1 MLQRRPIPVF
11 PIRNPKSEIRN
22 RRWKSPHC
30 NADRVPLLA
39 TADFASRAQSVLL
52 ASHGWPPFNCEQ
64 CSAVRDRGLVRC
76 KQWHTILENA
86 LFCIA
91 AVFAL
96 AGCRQETS
104 VVAVKQSQQEQLR
117 QADRADALLKAA
129 ANQLGDLP
137 SAVDTE
143 LRPPVVVL
151 DSRKSADGQ
160 DVYAVCTANP
170 AVPNSPINVIRVPA
184 GNSRFRAL
192 GVRSGDLLKY
202 FVLQDKT
209 VDDESRQIG
218 LSVNK
223 AMDLKI
229 AQVIDDNILLIE
241 KGLNQEVG
249 FLAKIEIWRNVD
261 TRLAEINDKLVLYDT
276 RRLPPLGWE
285 PAPDDTVMVQVLAWL
300 NQWIRQSNPPS
311 EWKRDPLLE
320 SLPAELSSDAAL
332 APDLSAES
340 LAAKSFQPHESR
352 ILQEAVWLRDISR
365 WAHGDAFDD
374 VGRASA
380 LFDWTVRNIQLD
392 ADADAPPHRPWHT
405 LLYGRGTADQR
416 AWVFAA
422 LCRQQG
428 LHVVMLGI
436 PLAKP
441 ADGNAATY
449 WLPALFSNN
458 QLYLFDT
465 RLGLPIPGP
474 NGQGVATLD
483 QVLKDDALLR
493 KLDLEGAAYPLSAGA
508 AQKAQ
513 AFIVADPFE
522 LTRRAGQLEA
532 SLSGADHLA
541 LSVKPSDLAAQL
553 KSSPGVTAVS
563 LWEVPFR
570 TLRDQRTLGKS
581 ARHQEA
587 LAFEPFAVRP
597 TLWKARTRHFQ
608 GRREA
613 TNEPGG
619 EALDDHQ
626 EAARLYMSKAVRP
639 TDIEIAKSPSAD
651 KQRVDSTAKQYAT
664 YWLGLLSYDDEK
676 YGVAANWFARPELN
690 AADSPWAAGASYN
703 LARSLEAE
711 QKYDEAIAILEK
723 DKSPQQHGNK
733 LRARGTKV
741 AHHPRRSQISR
752 RESKEPLRAVIR
764 RRAK

>member
-1 MLQRRPIPVF
+1 M
-11 PIRNPKSEIRN
+11 
-22 RRWKSPHC
+22 
-30 NADRVPLLA
+30 
-39 TADFASRAQSVLL
+39 
-52 ASHGWPPFNCEQ
+52 
-64 CSAVRDRGLVRC
+64 
-76 KQWHTILENA
+76 
-86 LFCIA
+86 
-91 AVFAL
+91 L
-96 AGCRQETS
+96 AGCHRETP
-104 VVAVKQSQQEQLR
+104 VAAIKQSQQEQLR
-117 QADRADALLKAA
+117 RADRADALLKAA

-151 DSRKSADGQ
+151 DSRKSTNGE
-160 DVYAVCTANP
+160 DVFAICVANP
-170 AVPNSPINVIRVPA
+170 AVPGSPFNVIRVPF
-184 GNSRFRAL
+184 GNSRFRGL
-192 GVRSGDLLKY
+192 GVRSGDRLRY

-229 AQVIDDNILLIE
+229 AQVLDDNTLLIDG
-241 KGLNQEVG
+241 GLNQEVG
-249 FLAKIEIWRNVD
+249 FPAKIEIWRNVD
-261 TRLAEINDKLVLYDT
+261 TRLAEINEKLVLYDT

-311 EWKRDPLLE
+311 EWNRDPLLE
-320 SLPAELSSDAAL
+320 TLPTELASDADL
-332 APDLSAES
+332 APRISAES

-380 LFDWTVRNIQLD
+380 LFDWTIRNIQLD
-392 ADADAPPHRPWHT
+392 PDAEAPPHRPWHT
-405 LLYGRGTADQR
+405 LLYGHGTADQR
-416 AWVFAA
+416 AWVFAV

-428 LHVVMLGI
+428 LNIVMLGI
-436 PLAKP
+436 PLTKP
-441 ADGNAATY
+441 ADGNATTY
-449 WLPALFSNN
+449 WLPAIFTNN
-458 QLYLFDT
+458 QLYLFDA

-474 NGQGVATLD
+474 NGQGVATLE
-483 QVLKDDALLR
+483 QVLKDDSLLR
-493 KLDLEGAAYPLSAGA
+493 KLDLDGAAYPISAELAKGA
-508 AQKAQ
+508 M
-513 AFIVADPFE
+513 AFVVADPFE
-522 LTRRAGQLEA
+522 LTRRASQLEA

-541 LSVKPSDLAAQL
+541 LAVKPSDLAAQL
-553 KSSPGVTAVS
+553 KSTPGVTAVS

-570 TLRDQRTLGKS
+570 TLRDQLTLGKP
-581 ARHQEA
+581 ARHREA

-626 EAARLYMSKAVRP
+626 EAAHLYMSKGVRP
-639 TDIEIAKSPSAD
+639 PDTEIAKSPSAD
-651 KQRVDSTAKQYAT
+651 KQRIDSTAKQYAT
-664 YWLGLLSYDDEK
+664 YWLGLLSFDDGK
-676 YGVAANWFARPELN
+676 YGVAANWFAHPELN
-690 AADSPWAAGASYN
+690 AASSPWASGANYN

-711 QKYDEAIAILEK
+711 HKDDAAIPLLEN
-723 DKSPQQHGNK
+723 DKSPQQDGNK
-733 LRARGTKV
+733 LRARELK
-741 AHHPRRSQISR
+741 SR
-752 RESKEPLRAVIR
+752 QSELKASSE
-764 RRAK
+764 AK